1 MIIKRK
7 LYLLKDGL
15 LNMARLLYVTV
26 NPKKEIEKSK
36 GRQIGEVFLDSF
48 REEQPDVEIVRWD
61 LYSMDLPVMD
71 EDLLYARAK
80 LSFMGYKM
88 EDLSENERSQITKM
102 WALADEFITFD
113 YYVFVSP
120 IWNLGSPAI
129 LKAFLDCLF
138 VAGKTFTY
146 TKEGALGLLTDKKAI
161 HIQTRG
167 GIYSHGRMEPLEFG
181 DRFLKSALGFLG
193 MDVQETVFA
202 EGLDHFP
209 KEIPQI
215 MANAK
220 EKAAE
225 AARQIAKL
233 PVKN

>member
-1 MIIKRK
+1 
-7 LYLLKDGL
+7 
-15 LNMARLLYVTV
+15 MAKLLYITV
-26 NPKKEIEKSK
+26 NPKKDIERSK
-36 GRQIGEVFLDSF
+36 GRQIGEVFLEAF
-48 REEQPDVEIVRWD
+48 REEQPDVEIVNWD
-61 LYSMDLPVMD
+61 LYNLDMPLMD

-88 EDLSENERSQITKM
+88 EDLSENERSQITRM
-102 WALADEFITFD
+102 WALADEFISFD

-129 LKAFLDCLF
+129 LKAFLDNLF

-181 DRFLKSALGFLG
+181 DRFLKAALGFLG
-193 MDVQETVFA
+193 MDVKETVFA

-209 KEIPQI
+209 KQIPEI
-215 MANAK
+215 MAEAK
-220 EKAAE
+220 EKAAA
-225 AARQIAKL
+225 AARELAKE
-233 PVKN
+233 PVKQA